1 MFRVKNNDQ
10 EFIEE
15 LMQRADAAVKGYESY
30 LLDKIDSKELAGIMK
45 KLHNTL
51 NMLKKTRQSYSE
63 PLGGNHSDQ

>member
-1 MFRVKNNDQ
+1 MFRVKNSDQ

-30 LLDKIDSKELAGIMK
+30 LMDKIDSKELAGIMK